1 MDSIKELVNVAV
13 KGIQEKK
20 GKGIRIIDLR
30 DVDGGFEDMAL
41 ANFLFIT
48 FGTCHVDFLLLPLA
62 FGLRQTNILRAGV
75 ELRESVVVPQN
86 TITLT

>member
-1 MDSIKELVNVAV
+1 MAASHLLTYI
-13 KGIQEKK
+13 EKK
-20 GKGIRIIDLR
+20 RIIASLR